1 MQEEYYLLPDPAA
14 TPELLLEWK
23 ARLVASRKT
32 TGSILGWE
40 VPPSSLQFSQL
51 LRVGR
56 YGDIFQ
62 GRMDGREVAVKTRRP
77 DVAQGARDAFD
88 RELELLW

>member
-1 MQEEYYLLPDPAA
+1 MTAR
-14 TPELLLEWK
+14 K
-23 ARLVASRKT
+23 A

-40 VPPSSLQFSQL
+40 VPPSAIQFSQL
-51 LRVGR
+51 LGVGR
-56 YGDIFQ
+56 YGDIFH

-77 DVAQGARDAFD
+77 DGAQAARDAFD